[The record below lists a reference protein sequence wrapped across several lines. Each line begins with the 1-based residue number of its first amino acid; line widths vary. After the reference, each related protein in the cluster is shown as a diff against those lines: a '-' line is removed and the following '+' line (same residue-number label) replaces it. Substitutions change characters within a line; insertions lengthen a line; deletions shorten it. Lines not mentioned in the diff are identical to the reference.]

1 MNILSII
8 VFIIIMGIIIFVHEL
23 GHLLTAKMFNVYCA
37 EFSVGMG
44 PIVKTLY
51 VDKDQT
57 KYNLR
62 LIPIGGFVMIADEM
76 NEVELNVEKDKK
88 LNNKPFYQQFIVLF
102 AGTFMN
108 MLLTYL
114 ILLFLGF
121 NNFLKPE
128 YGFVTTTNFF
138 QEFIVA
144 FQNLMN
150 LTILFINEIGKLL
163 TFNLDINNLSGIVGI
178 ASMTND
184 VLQTS
189 WMNLIY
195 FTGILSLNIGLMNQ
209 LPIPMLDGGRIILAL
224 YERIFRKKITKK
236 IENIL
241 MNISLLIIGGLF
253 LITTWNDI
261 IKIFQ

>member
-8 VFIIIMGIIIFVHEL
+8 IFLIIMGIIIFVHEL
-23 GHLLTAKMFNVYCA
+23 GHLLTAKLFNVYCE

-44 PIVKTLY
+44 PVIKTLY
-51 VDKDQT
+51 IDKKNT

-76 NEVELNVEKDKK
+76 NEIEVDENQK

-108 MLLTYL
+108 MLLTYF
-114 ILLFLGF
+114 ILLFLGI
-121 NNFLKPE
+121 NNFLQPE
-128 YGFVTTTNFF
+128 YGFVITNGNFF
-138 QEFIVA
+138 NEIIVA
-144 FQNLMN
+144 FQNLMI
-150 LTILFINEIGKLL
+150 LTTSFINEMIKLL
-163 TFNLDINNLSGIVGI
+163 TFNLDLNNLSGIVGI

-184 VLQTS
+184 IIQTS

-224 YERIFRKKITKK
+224 YEKIFRRKITKK
-236 IENIL
+236 SENIL

-261 IKIFQ
+261 IKIFN